1 MDLVPYPSRRPMRL
15 RGTAF
20 CLLLLPVAGCGNA
33 GDPEPAGTF
42 PPLAA
47 PSLPS
52 VADGVSQEGVP
63 QLVTVLVSGDEVS
76 GVRGVVEVRLNTR
89 VRLTVLADTAD
100 VLLVRDYD
108 VRTQLAV
115 NQPVQVEI
123 LASRQ
128 GEAEVVLEQSG
139 LVLTT
144 LLIS

>member
-1 MDLVPYPSRRPMRL
+1 MPRLPRRPPSL
-15 RGTAF
+15 RRAVL
-20 CLLLLPVAGCGNA
+20 CLLLALPAAACGSA
-33 GDPEPAGTF
+33 GDPEPSGTF
-42 PPLAA
+42 PPLAV

-52 VADGVSQEGVP
+52 VADGVSQDGVP
-63 QLVTVLVSGDEVS
+63 QLVNVLVAGGE
-76 GVRGVVEVRLNTR
+76 VRGVDAVVEVRLNTR

-115 NQPVQVEI
+115 DQPVQVEI

-144 LLIS
+144 LRIS